1 MPFYATKQKSLEKS
15 SAFAKRLL
23 DNSPAL
29 TEFQYREQ
37 AEKLLTATIDRFPEL
52 FLKKGNAFPLY
63 EALQHLFTDLPADYE
78 NDKDLTDDTAHFWYL
93 FLREH
98 FPKETTAMKRRKI
111 SMDYWLDFD
120 DFAGS
125 FDWDDPSF

>member
-29 TEFQYREQ
+29 AKFQYRKQ

-52 FLKKGNAFPLY
+52 FLKKAMRFPSTKPY
-63 EALQHLFTDLPADYE
+63 
-78 NDKDLTDDTAHFWYL
+78 NICSLTCLLITKMIRTSPMTLHTSGIYS
-93 FLREH
+93 R
-98 FPKETTAMKRRKI
+98 
-111 SMDYWLDFD
+111 
-120 DFAGS
+120 GS
-125 FDWDDPSF
+125 IFQKKTPL